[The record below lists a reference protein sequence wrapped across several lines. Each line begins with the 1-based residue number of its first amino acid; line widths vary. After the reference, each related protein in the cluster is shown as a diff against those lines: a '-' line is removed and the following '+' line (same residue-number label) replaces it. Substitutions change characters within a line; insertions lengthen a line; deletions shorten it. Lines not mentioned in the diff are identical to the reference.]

1 LKSTANSANP
11 TIILNPN
18 AIDPDTNMPLYSP
31 ESVVRIVR
39 KSDAQTL
46 QYTYNVRT
54 YIESYNFLRV
64 IGGIANVVFS
74 S

>member
-1 LKSTANSANP
+1 
-11 TIILNPN
+11 
-18 AIDPDTNMPLYSP
+18 MPLYSP
-31 ESVVRIVR
+31 ESVVRIIR
-39 KSDAQTL
+39 KTDAQTL